1 MLNLR
6 VGMMKKILLACL
18 LAGMSSLAIAHPGHG
33 LESSYAGFI
42 HPLTGWD
49 HLLVMLAV
57 GLWAS
62 KIGGNARWQLPLT
75 FMLLMVAGTF
85 LGSAGVMFAGLETAI
100 AASVMAMG
108 LVLVI
113 SLSMNSAVRIGVVAL
128 FALLHG
134 VAHGAELNLN
144 QGLSALGGMLLATGL
159 LHGVGLLLGSQHLNL
174 AKWVKI
180 AMACGIMLTGCY
192 MLMAG

>member
-1 MLNLR
+1 
-6 VGMMKKILLACL
+6 MKKILLACL
-18 LAGMSSLAIAHPGHG
+18 LASMSSLAIAHPGHG
-33 LESSYAGFI
+33 LESAYAGFM

-75 FMLLMVAGTF
+75 FMLLMVAGTL
-85 LGSAGVMFAGLETAI
+85 LGTAGIMFAGLETAI

-113 SLSMNSAVRIGVVAL
+113 SLSMNNAVRIGVVAL

-134 VAHGAELNLN
+134 IAHGAELNLHE
-144 QGLSALGGMLLATGL
+144 GFSALGGMLLATGL
-159 LHGVGLLLGSQHLNL
+159 LHGVGLLLGSQRLNL
-174 AKWVKI
+174 AKWPQT
-180 AMACGIMLTGCY
+180 AMAWAIMLAGGY
-192 MLMAG
+192 MLIAG

>member
-1 MLNLR
+1 
-6 VGMMKKILLACL
+6 MMKKILLACL
-18 LAGMSSLAIAHPGHG
+18 LASMSSFAIAHPGHG
-33 LESSYAGFI
+33 LESAFAGFM

-62 KIGGNARWQLPLT
+62 KIGGNTRWQLPLT
-75 FMLLMVAGTF
+75 FMLLMAAGTF
-85 LGSAGVMFAGLETAI
+85 LGNAGVMFGGLETLI

-113 SLSMNSAVRIGVVAL
+113 SFSMNNAVCIGVVAL

-134 VAHGAELNLN
+134 VAHGSELNLN

-159 LHGVGLLLGSQHLNL
+159 LHCVGLLLGSQRLNL
-174 AKWVKI
+174 ANWAHT
-180 AMACGIMLTGCY
+180 AMAWAIMLAGGY

>member
-1 MLNLR
+1 
-6 VGMMKKILLACL
+6 MMKKILLACL
-18 LAGMSSLAIAHPGHG
+18 LASMSSFAIAHPGHG
-33 LESSYAGFI
+33 LESAFAGFM

-62 KIGGNARWQLPLT
+62 KIGGNTRWQLPLT
-75 FMLLMVAGTF
+75 FMLLMAAGTF
-85 LGSAGVMFAGLETAI
+85 LGNAGVMFAGLETAI
-100 AASVMAMG
+100 AASVMVMG

-113 SLSMNSAVRIGVVAL
+113 SFSMNNAVRIGAVAL

-144 QGLSALGGMLLATGL
+144 QGLFALDGMLLATGL
-159 LHGVGLLLGSQHLNL
+159 LHCVGLLLGSQRLNL
-174 AKWVKI
+174 ANWAHT
-180 AMACGIMLTGCY
+180 AMAWAIMLAGGY